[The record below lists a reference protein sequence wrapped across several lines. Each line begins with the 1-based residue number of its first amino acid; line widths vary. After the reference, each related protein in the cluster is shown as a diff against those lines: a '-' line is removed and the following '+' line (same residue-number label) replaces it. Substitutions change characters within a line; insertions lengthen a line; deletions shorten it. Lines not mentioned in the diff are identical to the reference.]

1 MAAGMGQGSGS
12 AMLVLVGA
20 VAAVLLLGCPG
31 ATAANFVVGGLSQNW
46 NLPTSNN
53 VNFYTSWAA
62 QNVFNVNDTLQ
73 FIYNATSH
81 TVLRMPQDS
90 CNTSLATVT
99 PFTDGNTTIPLM
111 TSGTKYYICS
121 IPGHCDAGMKLTIVV
136 GGAASTPLSS
146 PAAAPG
152 TSAAAP
158 RLVGVIGTIAAAAF
172 SAAAFFM

>member
-31 ATAANFVVGGLSQNW
+31 ATADNFVVGGLSQNW
-46 NLPTSNN
+46 ALPTSNS
-53 VNFYTSWAA
+53 NFYTSWPTAYA
-62 QNVFNVNDTLQ
+62 FNVNDTLQ
-73 FIYNATSH
+73 FFYDATH
-81 TVLRMPQDS
+81 NVLPMPQNSCDS
-90 CNTSLATVT
+90 SLATV
-99 PFTDGNTTIPLM
+99 PAFTGGNTTITLN
-111 TSGTKYYICS
+111 TTGTKYYICS
-121 IPGHCDAGMKLTIVV
+121 TPHHCDQGMKLIITV

-146 PAAAPG
+146 PATGPAG